1 MVLMRRIL
9 FFVLYL
15 LFAAPGSA
23 TQPLLNQY
31 TDGVRTGHIFPSG
44 CCWVEIPS
52 NERIKEIRRRE
63 IGCSAVGGPVGIFK
77 LEAGKL
83 WLTGLFK
90 CSGEIPMQEVYPDM
104 KSPAFAEWLTGSFRT
119 RLDFQCVVRGGQ
131 EVYAVT
137 QELTVDKGVVQS
149 VKETRNDTSACAK

>member
-1 MVLMRRIL
+1 MRKIL
-9 FFVLYL
+9 FIVLYL
-15 LFAAPGSA
+15 LFVAPSSA

-44 CCWVEIPS
+44 CCWVEIPA

-63 IGCSAVGGPVGIFK
+63 IGCSAVGGPVGMFK

-90 CSGEIPMQEVYPDM
+90 CSGEVPLQEVYPDM
-104 KSPAFAEWLTGSFRT
+104 KSPAFAEWLTGTFKT
-119 RLDFQCVVRGGQ
+119 RLDFKCVAPGGDPYI
-131 EVYAVT
+131 YAVT
-137 QELTVDKGVVQS
+137 QELIVEKGVVQS
-149 VKETRNDTSACAK
+149 VKETQNDLTACAK